1 MSESISTSFN
11 FLGSKIVER
20 KLANIS
26 SFSHKNSTS
35 KIAYILPSYLTYLVI
50 KHYEIPTGTYYD
62 PGTIELD
69 NVDFVAAAEEEI
81 LESKEL
87 IDAQNQ
93 HAAYFL
99 EPINIK
105 SKRKVKVVFK

>member
-1 MSESISTSFN
+1 MSESISTSLN
-11 FLGSKIVER
+11 FSGSKIVER

-26 SFSHKNSTS
+26 LFSHKNSTS
-35 KIAYILPSYLTYLVI
+35 KYYVLPSYLTYLVI

-69 NVDFVAAAEEEI
+69 NVDFLVAEEEI

-87 IDAQNQ
+87 INVQNQ
-93 HAAYFL
+93 HDAYFL